1 MRWGFALKV
10 CWWSWGLVVL
20 VVVVVISKHQY
31 MLISD
36 IWVIE
41 VGKWLL
47 GALNATILPWGCCK
61 TAAKPPAHSVF
72 TILVINQ
79 VELLKKVRFKGA
91 PRSWIAENVLPLV
104 KSQENH
110 VLLYLANQLWN
121 LFRVPEVL
129 LDCVASQ
136 RCNKQQ
142 GNFANTWARP
152 VQHAKGSRKSFG
164 NKNQSL
170 GDTLA
175 RSSMIALEVKRRP
188 WPSHSITC
196 EGPPPPL
203 IAFWY

>member
-1 MRWGFALKV
+1 M
-10 CWWSWGLVVL
+10 LVILGPRCARRCRSYCKAPINADFGNRVL
-20 VVVVVISKHQY
+20 
-31 MLISD
+31 
-36 IWVIE
+36 E

-47 GALNATILPWGCCK
+47 EAVRAAILPWVCSK
-61 TAAKPPAHSVF
+61 TAAKPPAHSAFVF
-72 TILVINQ
+72 LVINQ

-91 PRSWIAENVLPLV
+91 SRNHIAENVLPLV
-104 KSQENH
+104 TSQENH
-110 VLLYLANQLWN
+110 VLIYLANQLWI

-152 VQHAKGSRKSFG
+152 VQHAKGSRKSFE
-164 NKNQSL
+164 NRIQSL

-175 RSSMIALEVKRRP
+175 RSSLIALEVKRRP

-196 EGPPPPL
+196 EGPPSLL
-203 IAFWY
+203 IAFMVSLFY